1 MLCSAGARRNLAH
14 EPNKWLKMAQG
25 NEGRHRRWRGTS
37 QGISAEMRPVGLSES
52 HHPFAALMGHSNLN
66 TTSIYTIPSA
76 LDLEHAVAQI
86 DE

>member
-1 MLCSAGARRNLAH
+1 VLYSLLDKHHHSRERYLSPKRRV
-14 EPNKWLKMAQG
+14 
-25 NEGRHRRWRGTS
+25 
-37 QGISAEMRPVGLSES
+37 AEKKV
-52 HHPFAALMGHSNLN
+52 AALMGHSNLN